1 MTILSKS
8 VFKHTDDHV
17 EVFICLGGDWMGFS
31 IAWRWMKWTKVKMR
45 LNLIGSDIKK
55 ELFENLNA
63 EKGINEI
70 TIYNIVDDTL
80 KKY

>member
-1 MTILSKS
+1 
-8 VFKHTDDHV
+8 
-17 EVFICLGGDWMGFS
+17 MGFS